1 MYLAYEEYRT
11 FGGELN
17 NIEFNR
23 FAFRAESEINNAT
36 LNRCRDLFEIPQEV
50 KRCVY
55 ELTEYF
61 SKNTKNGSVSA
72 VASFGN
78 DGYSVSYVDQKSA
91 QEQITDTIFT
101 YLANTDLLYCGVD

>member
-1 MYLAYEEYRT
+1 MYLAYEEYKN
-11 FGGELN
+11 FGGKLDKA
-17 NIEFNR
+17 EFDR
-23 FAFRAESEINNAT
+23 FCFRASYEVDNAT
-36 LNRCRDLFEIPQEV
+36 LSRCKTLSTIPEFV

-61 SKNTKNGSVSA
+61 SKNAKNGSVSA

-78 DGYSVSYVDQKSA
+78 DGYSVSYADQKNA
-91 QEQITDTIFT
+91 QEQIADIIYT